1 MRQLIET
8 FPDQVHRAC
17 LNAEAASLLNSSTPI
32 QNVVICGLG
41 GSGIGGKIASQLIQD
56 EASVPV
62 LACNDYALP
71 GFVNEHTLVLIS
83 SYSGNTEET
92 VSAMNEALK
101 KKCLIACV
109 TSGGEVS
116 RLAEAHGLNCIEV
129 PGGFPPR
136 SQFGYSLVSVMRY
149 LVHYNIV
156 SAAWWEQM
164 KGVSTFLQSHQH
176 GIVEKAEALAGALIG
191 KTPVLYAESRLE
203 GVIIRWR
210 QQINENSKM
219 LCWHHVYPEMNH
231 NEIIG
236 WEGGANNLAVVVL
249 RSGDDHPRSMIRM
262 DITRHLFEQQG
273 AAVHSVEDRGA
284 GRLQR
289 TMYFVHFGDWL
300 SLLLAEKQGVDPV
313 SITSI
318 DFLKNELAKLA

>member
-1 MRQLIET
+1 
-8 FPDQVHRAC
+8 
-17 LNAEAASLLNSSTPI
+17 
-32 QNVVICGLG
+32 
-41 GSGIGGKIASQLIQD
+41 
-56 EASVPV
+56 
-62 LACNDYALP
+62 
-71 GFVNEHTLVLIS
+71 
-83 SYSGNTEET
+83 
-92 VSAMNEALK
+92 
-101 KKCLIACV
+101 
-109 TSGGEVS
+109 
-116 RLAEAHGLNCIEV
+116 
-129 PGGFPPR
+129 
-136 SQFGYSLVSVMRY
+136 
-149 LVHYNIV
+149 
-156 SAAWWEQM
+156 
-164 KGVSTFLQSHQH
+164 
-176 GIVEKAEALAGALIG
+176 
-191 KTPVLYAESRLE
+191 
-203 GVIIRWR
+203 
-210 QQINENSKM
+210 
-219 LCWHHVYPEMNH
+219 MNH